1 MKEAAK
7 RKALGNQAAAEADGD
22 CVGSRASLELRQQMP
37 HVALHRLLRQ
47 EEAMA
52 DLTVDETFG
61 DQLKDFD
68 LASGR
73 LLLELPERSGERND
87 LGVALSSLGRHLVET
102 LRVAYVSGQDLFAL
116 CSVHSAPRIGA
127 VCPAL

>member
-1 MKEAAK
+1 
-7 RKALGNQAAAEADGD
+7 
-22 CVGSRASLELRQQMP
+22 
-37 HVALHRLLRQ
+37 
-47 EEAMA
+47 MA

-87 LGVALSSLGRHLVET
+87 LGIALSPLGRHLVET

-116 CSVHSAPRIGA
+116 CSVHSSPPIGSA
-127 VCPAL
+127 CPAL